1 LELIPA
7 IRCNLFLFK
16 EKKEKDFHSYQGTFF
31 INIMNLII
39 ETERLILREMLP
51 SDAEA
56 LFEMDSNPNV
66 HQYLWNKP
74 LTSIDEVYQYIEK
87 VRNQYLENNIGRF
100 VVILKETNE
109 LIGWAGLKYN
119 TEMVNNKVHFYDIGY
134 RLNEKFWGKGY
145 ASEASFAW
153 LDYGFKVMK
162 IKVMEAAAHTANI
175 ASNRILQ
182 KIGLKMTE
190 QYLEEGISWN
200 WYELK
205 NPNL

>member
-1 LELIPA
+1 
-7 IRCNLFLFK
+7 
-16 EKKEKDFHSYQGTFF
+16 
-31 INIMNLII
+31 MNLIL
-39 ETERLILREMLP
+39 ETNRLVLREMKL
-51 SDAEA
+51 SDASA
-56 LFEMDSNPNV
+56 LLEMDSNPEV

-74 LTSIDEVYQYIEK
+74 VKDISEVHSYIEVVRAQYI
-87 VRNQYLENNIGRF
+87 QNNIGRF

-119 TEMVNNKVHFYDIGY
+119 TEMVNNKIHFYDIGY
-134 RLNEKFWGKGY
+134 RLNERFWGKGY

-153 LDYGFKVMK
+153 LDYGFNVMK
-162 IKVMEAAAHTANI
+162 IKVMEAAAHSDNI
-175 ASNRILQ
+175 ASNKILL

-190 QYLEEGISWN
+190 QYLEDGVYWN

>member
-1 LELIPA
+1 
-7 IRCNLFLFK
+7 
-16 EKKEKDFHSYQGTFF
+16 
-31 INIMNLII
+31 MNLIL

-66 HQYLWNKP
+66 HKYLWNKP
-74 LTSIDEVYQYIEK
+74 LTSIDGVYQYIEMVK
-87 VRNQYLENNIGRF
+87 NQYLENNIGRF
-100 VVILKETNE
+100 VVVLKKTNE

-119 TEMVNNKVHFYDIGY
+119 TEMINNKIHFYDIGY

-153 LDYGFKVMK
+153 LDYGFNVIK
-162 IKVMEAAAHTANI
+162 IKVMEAAAHTDNI

-190 QYLEEGISWN
+190 QYMENGVSWN

-205 NPNL
+205 NPNLK

>member
-1 LELIPA
+1 
-7 IRCNLFLFK
+7 
-16 EKKEKDFHSYQGTFF
+16 
-31 INIMNLII
+31 MNLIL

-56 LFEMDSNPNV
+56 LFVMDSNPNV

-100 VVILKETNE
+100 VVVLKETKD

-119 TEMVNNKVHFYDIGY
+119 TEKVNNKVSFYDIGY

-153 LDYGFKVMK
+153 LDYGFNVMK
-162 IKVMEAAAHTANI
+162 IKIMEAAAHTDNI

-190 QYLEEGISWN
+190 QYLEEGVSWN

>member
-1 LELIPA
+1 
-7 IRCNLFLFK
+7 
-16 EKKEKDFHSYQGTFF
+16 
-31 INIMNLII
+31 MNLIL

-51 SDAEA
+51 SDAAA

-66 HQYLWNKP
+66 HKYLWNKP
-74 LTSIDEVYQYIEK
+74 LTSIDGVYQYIEM

-100 VVILKETNE
+100 VVVLKDTNE

-119 TEMVNNKVHFYDIGY
+119 TEKVNNKVHFYDIGY

-153 LDYGFKVMK
+153 LDYGFNVMK
-162 IKVMEAAAHTANI
+162 IKVMEAAAHTDNI

-190 QYLEEGISWN
+190 KYLEEGVSWN

>member
-1 LELIPA
+1 MKLI
-7 IRCNLFLFK
+7 LK
-16 EKKEKDFHSYQGTFF
+16 
-31 INIMNLII
+31 
-39 ETERLILREMLP
+39 TERLILREMLV

-56 LFEMDSNPNV
+56 LFEMDSNPKV

-74 LTSIDEVYQYIEK
+74 LKNSSEVQSYIES
-87 VRNQYLENNIGRF
+87 VNNQYLENNIGRF
-100 VVILKETNE
+100 VVVLKETNE

-119 TEMVNNKVHFYDIGY
+119 TEMVNNKIHFYDIGY
-134 RLNEKFWGKGY
+134 RLNERFWGKGY

-153 LDYGFKVMK
+153 LDYGFNVMK
-162 IKVMEAAAHTANI
+162 IKVMEAAAHSDNI
-175 ASNRILQ
+175 ASNKILL

-190 QYLEEGISWN
+190 QYLEDGVYWN

>member
-1 LELIPA
+1 
-7 IRCNLFLFK
+7 
-16 EKKEKDFHSYQGTFF
+16 
-31 INIMNLII
+31 MNLIL

-66 HQYLWNKP
+66 HKYLWNKT
-74 LTSIDEVYQYIEK
+74 LTSIDEVYQYIEM

-100 VVILKETNE
+100 VVVLKETNE

-119 TEMVNNKVHFYDIGY
+119 TEKVNNKVHFYDIGY

-153 LDYGFKVMK
+153 LDYGFNVMK
-162 IKVMEAAAHTANI
+162 IKVMEAAAHTDNI